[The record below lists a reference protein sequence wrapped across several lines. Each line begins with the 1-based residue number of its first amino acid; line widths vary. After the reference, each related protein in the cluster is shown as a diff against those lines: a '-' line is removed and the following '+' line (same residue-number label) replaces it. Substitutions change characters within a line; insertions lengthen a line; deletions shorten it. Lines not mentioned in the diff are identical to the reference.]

1 MMKKTISASSLR
13 PYVLLQSSVTA
24 TAPGACKAR
33 GIPAVCAATA
43 QARRMRGLVPAAS
56 NPGDVTWEQ
65 LRSGLREVLAELSVD
80 SALALS
86 GK

>member
-1 MMKKTISASSLR
+1 MMKKTISASSLS
-13 PYVLLQSSVTA
+13 PYVLMQSTAVA

-33 GIPAVCAATA
+33 GIPAVCAATV
-43 QARRMRGLVPAAS
+43 QTRRMRGLVPAAS
-56 NPGDVTWEQ
+56 NPGDATWEQ

-80 SALALS
+80 GAQTPS

>member
-13 PYVLLQSSVTA
+13 PYVFMQSSVIA
-24 TAPGACKAR
+24 TAPDACKAR
-33 GIPAVCAATA
+33 GIPAVCPAAA
-43 QARRMRGLVPAAS
+43 QARRMRRLVPAAS
-56 NPGDVTWEQ
+56 NPGDIAWEQ

-80 SALALS
+80 GAQTAS